1 MHATIYIWRS
11 EDNPC
16 MGSGLKLRLSDLHSR
31 HLDLQSPPTGPSSV
45 IVSVVSLHR
54 IPSELP
60 HCANLPAFTLVLFR
74 FSSSTWKLP

>member
-1 MHATIYIWRS
+1 MPPYTYGGLRTIPAWVL
-11 EDNPC
+11 
-16 MGSGLKLRLSDLHSR
+16 GLKLRLSGFHSR
-31 HLDLQSPPTGPSSV
+31 QSPPTGPSSV
-45 IVSVVSLHR
+45 IASVSLHR

>member
-1 MHATIYIWRS
+1 MPPYTYGGLRTIPAWV
-11 EDNPC
+11 P
-16 MGSGLKLRLSDLHSR
+16 GLKLRLSGLHSR
-31 HLDLQSPPTGPSSV
+31 HLDLQNPPTGPSSV
-45 IVSVVSLHR
+45 IASVSLHR